1 MTVKRFVLAG
11 VFLGFVPATGPL
23 HAVDVPEPSSSTNT
37 PGVALPSELD
47 RVLRDYE
54 RAWRAGDAAALA
66 ALFTEDGFILQ
77 SNRPP
82 TRGRAAIRAAYEG
95 QGGAPLRLRA
105 LAFSADDT
113 IGYIIGAYGYGAGPG
128 DTGKFT
134 LTLQR
139 KAGEPWLI
147 FSDMDNGN
155 TPPRQPPPGGVPPA
169 AKTAQRDTNAIEN

>member
-1 MTVKRFVLAG
+1 MTANRFVLAG
-11 VFLGFVPATGPL
+11 IVLGFGMAAAPLPAADLPKPASSIEVP
-23 HAVDVPEPSSSTNT
+23 D
-37 PGVALPSELD
+37 VALPPELD

-134 LTLQR
+134 LTLR
-139 KAGEPWLI
+139 REPGGPWLI

-155 TPPRQPPPGGVPPA
+155 AAPRRSSTAAPAEQPREHANPA
-169 AKTAQRDTNAIEN
+169 KN